1 MPAGLILNG
10 STGAITGTPTTAG
23 TANFTVQ
30 AQDSAGTPQTA
41 SKAFA
46 LTINPATLTISTAS
60 PLPAGTVGTAYSQT
74 VAATGGTAP
83 YAWSITVGALPA
95 GLTLNGS
102 TGAITGT
109 PTTSGTANFTVQA
122 QDSAGTPQTA
132 SKAFALTINP
142 ATLTISTASPLT
154 AGTVGTAYSQT
165 VAADRRYG
173 ALCVVDHGGGVAGW
187 SHSEWLDWRDYG
199 NTDDGGN
206 GELYCAGAGLGRHAT
221 DCIEGVCA
229 DDQSGDADD

>member
-1 MPAGLILNG
+1 MVDHGGALPAGLTLNG

-23 TANFTVQ
+23 TANFHC
-30 AQDSAGTPQTA
+30 ASAGLGGHAADGIEGVCADDQ
-41 SKAFA
+41 SGRRWR
-46 LTINPATLTISTAS
+46 LVRRVHCRQGQLEQ
-60 PLPAGTVGTAYSQT
+60 VYSQT

-109 PTTSGTANFTVQA
+109 PTTAGTANFTLQA

-142 ATLTISTASPLT
+142 ATLTISTASPLH
-154 AGTVGTAYSQT
+154 GRNCGNGVFSNGRC
-165 VAADRRYG
+165 DRRHA
-173 ALCVVDHGGGVAGW
+173 AL
-187 SHSEWLDWRDYG
+187 LR
-199 NTDDGGN
+199 
-206 GELYCAGAGLGRHAT
+206 GRSRRGR
-221 DCIEGVCA
+221 CRLV
-229 DDQSGDADD
+229 